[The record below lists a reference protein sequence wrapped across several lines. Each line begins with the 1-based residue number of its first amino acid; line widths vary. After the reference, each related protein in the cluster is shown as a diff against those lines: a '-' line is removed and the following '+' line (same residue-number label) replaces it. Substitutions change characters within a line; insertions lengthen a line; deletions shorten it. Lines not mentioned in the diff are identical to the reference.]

1 MTSLMRRVLLIFCFF
16 SVSQASAIAATGDV
30 PFLVG
35 TWHLAVGSCTESYQ
49 YASDGGYESISGTE
63 RLTGRY
69 TVERIDGTLA
79 VARIFETV
87 ETDNL
92 GTDCFGAAINSAGR
106 STVLYVVLGT
116 SVRQMWLCLSPTG
129 ERCLGPINRVLAADE
144 YGVEPLLDWAERT
157 YPDLFPGRAATQWLA
172 PYQYRYYPATGNY
185 LGVGGSDVYVLGPIS
200 QGKIQR
206 VGSLEEFRC
215 KVQACAARGP
225 SRATA
230 TIDLR

>member
-1 MTSLMRRVLLIFCFF
+1 MTSLLRRVLLIFCF
-16 SVSQASAIAATGDV
+16 VSQGSAIAAIDDV

-35 TWHLAVGSCTESYQ
+35 TWHLAVGSCTESYR
-49 YASDGGYESISGTE
+49 YASDGVYEAISGTE

-69 TVERIDGTLA
+69 TAERIDGTLA
-79 VARIFETV
+79 VARIFETT

-106 STVLYVVLGT
+106 ILVLYAVLGA

-129 ERCLGPINRVLAADE
+129 ERCIGPVNRVLAADE
-144 YGVEPLLDWAERT
+144 YGVEALLDWAERT
-157 YPDLFPGRAATQWLA
+157 YPDMFPGQAATQWLA

-200 QGKIQR
+200 QGNIQR
-206 VGSLEEFRC
+206 VGSVEEFRC
-215 KVQACAARGP
+215 KVQACAARHP

-230 TIDLR
+230 TIHLR

>member
-1 MTSLMRRVLLIFCFF
+1 MTSLLRRVLLIVCL
-16 SVSQASAIAATGDV
+16 VSHGSAIAAIDDV

-35 TWHLAVGSCTESYQ
+35 TWHFAVGACTESYR
-49 YASDGGYESISGTE
+49 YASDGGYEGISGAE
-63 RLTGRY
+63 RLSGRY
-69 TVERIDGTLA
+69 TAERIDGALA
-79 VARIFETV
+79 VARIVETI

-106 STVLYVVLGT
+106 IAALYVVLGT

-144 YGVEPLLDWAERT
+144 YGVEALLDWAERT

-172 PYQYRYYPATGNY
+172 PYQYRYYPATGNHV
-185 LGVGGSDVYVLGPIS
+185 GVAGSDVYVLGPIS
-200 QGKIQR
+200 QGKVQR

-215 KVQACAARGP
+215 QVQACAVRRA
-225 SRATA
+225 SRQTA
-230 TIDLR
+230 IVVVR